1 MAQTDPTTRVGA
13 LLLLT
18 PLWALLL
25 GLSVRAFLWAAGI

>member
-1 MAQTDPTTRVGA
+1 MAQHDPATKMGA

-25 GLSVRAFLWAAGI
+25 GLSVRAFLWAAGL